1 MAEYVSGIGY
11 SMSDVAMLIV
21 HAVLTPADLDN
32 DGGGEQLAEGYKNAL
47 CSTGG
52 IGSWH
57 ELQT

>member
-21 HAVLTPADLDN
+21 HAVLPPN
-32 DGGGEQLAEGYKNAL
+32 
-47 CSTGG
+47 
-52 IGSWH
+52 H

>member
-32 DGGGEQLAEGYKNAL
+32 DGGGYW
-47 CSTGG
+47 
-52 IGSWH
+52 WH
-57 ELQT
+57 WIMA